1 MESLTE
7 RYGQLLLCQLFTQV
21 WYGNWDEFEE
31 TIEQLPRELQDQ
43 FPFYKV
49 YNREETEVWHENY
62 FEIPGEYF
70 IPPYLSSY
78 QTDAIN
84 ADHEMKEDLIHL
96 ITTFDKLGFYY
107 PLEKDQFPDHIG
119 SLTAFITATLAEEIK
134 ALQQSEVELIQ
145 QLQEIKE
152 DIYKK
157 YLKPAIERMW
167 AENKHKVSDPFFEKF
182 IPYFVSNIG
191 FVSNIKTS
199 TGG

>member
-21 WYGNWDEFEE
+21 WYGSWDEFEE
-31 TIEQLPRELQDQ
+31 TINQLPTEIQSQ
-43 FPFYKV
+43 FPFYKA
-49 YNREETEVWHENY
+49 YDREETELWHENY
-62 FEIPGEYF
+62 FKIPGDYF

-78 QTDAIN
+78 QRKTIN
-84 ADHEMKEDLIHL
+84 SENVMKQDLLNL
-96 ITTFDKLGFYY
+96 ITAFDKLGFYY

-119 SLTAFITATLAEEIK
+119 SLTAFITATIAEEIK
-134 ALQQSEVELIQ
+134 ALHEREEDRVQH
-145 QLQEIKE
+145 LQAIKE
-152 DIYKK
+152 EVYEK
-157 YLKPAIERMW
+157 YLKPGIDQMW
-167 AENKHKVSDPFFEKF
+167 EMNKHKISDPFFKRF